1 MSSHHPDAAAAE
13 PPGRDLSKKSV
24 DRWNRRAPRP
34 VVQVVGR
41 SRGVATAVVTA
52 GVILSGCASADGGEE
67 APTTTSPAVAVESG
81 NPWDLPVEQ
90 RPDLFD
96 PCAEIP
102 VEAIE
107 EAVGRPVE
115 PNDVLRRHEP
125 DQLMACG
132 WADNEVH
139 FTSAASWKTRSE
151 YLADP
156 GLVFLDRPDVAPSR
170 GVLMTE
176 AGDTTDRTCM
186 HVFFTERGTSWVKLD
201 LVGGLSEFH
210 GQRFSDAC
218 QSLDQVM
225 DSIENFVPKGDFA

>member
-1 MSSHHPDAAAAE
+1 MSSPHPDAAAAE
-13 PPGRDLSKKSV
+13 LPGRDLPEKSAG
-24 DRWNRRAPRP
+24 RGNRRAPWP

-41 SRGVATAVVTA
+41 SRGVAAAVVTVGMIAA
-52 GVILSGCASADGGEE
+52 GCGSADGGEST
-67 APTTTSPAVAVESG
+67 PTTTSRAAAEESG

-90 RPDLFD
+90 RPALFD

-107 EAVGRPVE
+107 ERVGGPLRVQE
-115 PNDVLRRHEP
+115 VLTRHEP
-125 DQLMACG
+125 GRLMACG
-132 WADNEVH
+132 WANHEVH

-156 GLVFLDRPDVAPSR
+156 GLVLLDRPDVAPSR

-201 LVGGLSEFH
+201 LVGGLSEFR

-218 QSLDQVM
+218 QSLDHVM
-225 DSIENFVPKGDFA
+225 NSIENFVPEGDFA